1 MKSSCQIIRFFV
13 YYSQINK
20 KGDIPIKKTHH
31 LLEIL
36 GNLFE
41 IAIAILVAIAIVI
54 NIASLVLELGEISL
68 SDTHIFFEHYLKN
81 ILEAVIGVEFLKML
95 LKPKPDTIL
104 EVLIFVVTRHMIV
117 QTTSVYEDLIVIIS
131 VGILLVLKK
140 VLKKDGFKLKK
151 GDNAE

>member
-1 MKSSCQIIRFFV
+1 M
-13 YYSQINK
+13 
-20 KGDIPIKKTHH
+20 
-31 LLEIL
+31 
-36 GNLFE
+36 
-41 IAIAILVAIAIVI
+41 AIAIVI

-68 SDTHIFFEHYLKN
+68 SDTHTFFEHYLKN

-140 VLKKDGFKLKK
+140 VLKKDYFNLKK
-151 GDNAE
+151 GDNAQ